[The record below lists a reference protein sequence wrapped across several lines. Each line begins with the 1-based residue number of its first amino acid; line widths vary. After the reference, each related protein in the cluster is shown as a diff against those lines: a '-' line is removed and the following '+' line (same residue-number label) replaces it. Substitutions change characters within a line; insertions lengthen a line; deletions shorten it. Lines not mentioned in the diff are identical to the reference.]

1 MSERPHR
8 PYLAGLLMVSDRAAD
23 WRSIRRCRD
32 RSNVGHSFISS
43 GWSIRGLHGAK
54 RSKPPHVCGGN

>member
-1 MSERPHR
+1 
-8 PYLAGLLMVSDRAAD
+8 MVSDRAAD
-23 WRSIRRCRD
+23 WRSIHRCRD

-54 RSKPPHVCGGN
+54 RSKPPHLCRGN